1 MMVNDKMKA
10 FSFAFLFPFCHF
22 FSRMSVF
29 EVLNFGLAF
38 TCHLLIIP
46 YYLLIITYCLLS
58 FNCSCLLFSAK
69 LFISLGA
76 QNDQQLIQNT

>member
-1 MMVNDKMKA
+1 MVNWNLNDGKRQNRRHFPSLFCSLFA
-10 FSFAFLFPFCHF
+10 ISFA
-22 FSRMSVF
+22 RMSVF
-29 EVLNFGLAF
+29 EVLNFGLDF

-76 QNDQQLIQNT
+76 QND